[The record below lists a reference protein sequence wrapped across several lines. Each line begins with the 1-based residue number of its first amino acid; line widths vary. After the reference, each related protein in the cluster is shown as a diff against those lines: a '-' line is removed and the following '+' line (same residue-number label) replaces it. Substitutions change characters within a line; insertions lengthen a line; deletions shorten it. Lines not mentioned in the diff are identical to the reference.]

1 MSDFISES
9 CEIDNS
15 SQIHNI
21 PNSLDIVA
29 KENKKPQIKIEKK
42 TNLPKNAPQFLMKF
56 SASYF
61 QVADLK
67 KNGLFGL
74 FVRGKKAKKQN
85 SKQKKIE
92 ENKAKI
98 GDFAEKELSEL
109 QNKNSNRNNDQ
120 KNNPKE
126 FKKKTANNPSNLSSM
141 SNISEKSLKNCV
153 ICYDKIPDA
162 VIMECGHGGYE
173 NFNKIF

>member
-15 SQIHNI
+15 SQVHNI

-29 KENKKPQIKIEKK
+29 KENQKPQMKIEKK
-42 TNLPKNAPQFLMKF
+42 THLPKNAPQFLVKF

-74 FVRGKKAKKQN
+74 FTRGKKAKKQVSKTKKAEENKVKISDFPEKDKSSSASNDQKSN
-85 SKQKKIE
+85 SKQ
-92 ENKAKI
+92 
-98 GDFAEKELSEL
+98 F
-109 QNKNSNRNNDQ
+109 QNKIPNN
-120 KNNPKE
+120 
-126 FKKKTANNPSNLSSM
+126 FSNLSSM

-153 ICYDKIPDA
+153 ICCDRIPDA
-162 VIMECGHGGYE
+162 VIMECGHGGWKVLIIIEY
-173 NFNKIF
+173 F